1 MTTIPIINIGLA
13 FFPVVLVLVVMFYWS
28 LNITDGFVALSRML
42 IQLLL
47 IGYALTW
54 VFSVDSSLLV
64 LTILSFMLLVASSI
78 AVRPLSDQHKKGDY
92 WRALFSIALGGGL
105 TLFFVVFFVLNVDPW
120 YKPTTII
127 PLAGMIFASSMNTIS
142 ISAERF
148 IMELKNGS
156 KESFARNQAYKTGLI
171 PIFNSLLAVGLV
183 SLPGMMTGQILSG
196 VSPLIAVRYQIV
208 VMCMLTGASG
218 IAAAIYLHLRMT
230 KLERSG

>member
-64 LTILSFMLLVASSI
+64 LAILSFMLLVASSI
-78 AVRPLSDQHKKGDY
+78 AVRPLSDQQKKGDY

-156 KESFARNQAYKTGLI
+156 KESLARNQAYKTGLI
-171 PIFNSLLAVGLV
+171 PCFQQFISRRTCIPSRNDDWSNSLWRFTTHCCPISNSRNVYVDWGFWNC
-183 SLPGMMTGQILSG
+183 SG
-196 VSPLIAVRYQIV
+196 NISP
-208 VMCMLTGASG
+208 S
-218 IAAAIYLHLRMT
+218 
-230 KLERSG
+230 